1 MRSIITILITAGLVT
16 SINAQDNEVNALFS
30 GTSEL
35 KGFGAMEMKLTR
47 IVGNTGMMI
56 GASGG
61 AIVNKSLIV
70 GMAGYGIVSN
80 TVVQGSVPGTDLD
93 LYGGYGGL
101 VLGFNV
107 LPREVVHLSVPV
119 ILGAGTIYLSD
130 PNFFNYTS
138 DSEYTIEKSTFLVV
152 EPGAYLEFNVTRFF
166 RLGIGASYRY
176 VQGSAFTNLTDEELS
191 DWSANLQLKF
201 GRF

>member
-1 MRSIITILITAGLVT
+1 MPEAWEL
-16 SINAQDNEVNALFS
+16 AL
-30 GTSEL
+30 
-35 KGFGAMEMKLTR
+35 
-47 IVGNTGMMI
+47 
-56 GASGG
+56 
-61 AIVNKSLIV
+61 AIVNKILIV

-152 EPGAYLEFNVTRFF
+152 EPGAYLEFNVTQFF

-176 VQGSAFTNLTDEELS
+176 VQGSALTNLTDEELS